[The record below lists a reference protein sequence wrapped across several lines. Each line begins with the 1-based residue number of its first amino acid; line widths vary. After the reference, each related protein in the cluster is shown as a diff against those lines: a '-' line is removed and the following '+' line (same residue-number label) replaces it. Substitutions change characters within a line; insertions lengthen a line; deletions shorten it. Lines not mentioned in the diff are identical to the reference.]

1 MKLLTAKNLAMK
13 HSLSF
18 LFCLLALGAV
28 SYANTNSRAS
38 NGPQALYKAGGVIN
52 GDVNERL
59 LQTFKNT
66 FPDAQEV
73 QWKESPDKY
82 TVNFKAGGLVTL
94 IEYDKDGEFMSSV
107 RYYSESNLPVNIL
120 CKLHKKYPEKKV
132 FGVTEKA
139 TESNVEY
146 FIKLEDA
153 TTWVT
158 VKSSGEGSMSVVEK
172 FKKANP

>member
-1 MKLLTAKNLAMK
+1 
-13 HSLSF
+13 
-18 LFCLLALGAV
+18 
-28 SYANTNSRAS
+28 
-38 NGPQALYKAGGVIN
+38 
-52 GDVNERL
+52 